1 MNIWNICFSEPLS
14 KNTQN
19 WRASTLIGP
28 RNWPSAKKCQP
39 KDAPKT
45 ATKTLTLALL
55 AIGLTACDR
64 GLTEAQQAERSE
76 ARYQKAMTS
85 YKAGNLESAVRELE
99 DVLRSAPGNLSARFL
114 LCVFGMFLFLGVYAL
129 GWQQVLKR
137 LPLTVAYATSKAVVF
152 LWMLLFGALL
162 FHERVSPRQLL
173 GCALLMAGVVLFAL
187 SEKEDEHES

>member
-1 MNIWNICFSEPLS
+1 MDRSRS
-14 KNTQN
+14 
-19 WRASTLIGP
+19 RAF
-28 RNWPSAKKCQP
+28 
-39 KDAPKT
+39 
-45 ATKTLTLALL
+45 LALQLLLLCYALSTVMQKL
-55 AIGLTACDR
+55 A
-64 GLTEAQQAERSE
+64 AQQ
-76 ARYQKAMTS
+76 
-85 YKAGNLESAVRELE
+85 
-99 DVLRSAPGNLSARFL
+99 DFLSARFL